1 MKVADLV
8 TGNDDDDDEDEDDD
22 DDNDDDV
29 VGSVART
36 KPGTG
41 RDTTSPILL
50 NIDELL
56 LLLDFIV
63 INIRNFNI

>member
-1 MKVADLV
+1 MKVADFV
-8 TGNDDDDDEDEDDD
+8 TGDEDDE
-22 DDNDDDV
+22 DV

-36 KPGTG
+36 NPGTG

-56 LLLDFIV
+56 LLLDFILGLIYVQLLLLIV
-63 INIRNFNI
+63 I